1 MHQAAVSDTIIY
13 IKYIFVSVCKYIN
26 LSELM
31 EVTIIL
37 ISCNQDFQGILTFRK
52 IRHETALT

>member
-13 IKYIFVSVCKYIN
+13 IKYIFGSVCKYIN
-26 LSELM
+26 LSELT

-37 ISCNQDFQGILTFRK
+37 ISCNQNFQGFSTFRK
-52 IRHETALT
+52 IQHENAL